1 MRIAYLC
8 ADDGIPLGGRK
19 GASVHLR
26 SLSSALARRGHQLLL
41 ACRRTDGE
49 DATVAGVDVARLPA
63 GDEQMAWL
71 RGALREFRA
80 DALLERYSLSTGP
93 APAVAAKL
101 GIPYVLEL
109 NAPLVAEAIRHRGL
123 RDPDGRLAER
133 ERNLIATAG
142 RIIGV
147 SSALAEHAV
156 ACGAAATQVTVIPNG
171 VDVAAFRNR
180 DGRPVRERYG
190 LSGVVIGFAGSL
202 KPWHG
207 VRALVEAT
215 ARMTAPVSLLI
226 VGDGPERE
234 AIREASRRLAPGQR
248 AELTGAVAHDRVPD
262 FLAAMD
268 IGAAPFEP
276 QPGFYFS
283 PLKIAEYLA
292 AGLPIVGTSQ
302 GDLPSMVGEAGVLVA
317 PGNVSEL
324 SNAID
329 GLVREPSA
337 RARMSQ
343 AARRLAERMSWEH
356 VAEKVEAVLAGE
368 PVPA

>member
-26 SLSSALARRGHQLLL
+26 SLSAALARRGHQILL
-41 ACRRTDGE
+41 ACKRTDGD
-49 DATVAGVDVARLPA
+49 DARIRDVDVARLPA
-63 GDEQMAWL
+63 DPEQMAWL
-71 RGALREFRA
+71 HGALREFQA

-93 APAVAAKL
+93 ARAVATKL
-101 GIPYVLEL
+101 RIPYALEM

-123 RDPDGRLAER
+123 SDPGGLLAAR

-142 RIIGV
+142 RIIAV
-147 SSALAEHAV
+147 STALAEYAM
-156 ACGAAATQVTVIPNG
+156 ACGAPAAQVVVIPNG

-180 DGRPVRERYG
+180 DGRTVRERYG

-207 VRALVEAT
+207 VRSLVEAT
-215 ARMTAPVSLLI
+215 ARVTAPVSLLI

-234 AIREASRRLAPGQR
+234 AVREASRRLPPGQR
-248 AELTGAVAHDRVPD
+248 VELTGAVAHDRVPD

-276 QPGFYFS
+276 QANFYFS

-292 AGLPIVGTSQ
+292 AGLPVVGTAQ
-302 GDLPSMVGEAGVLVA
+302 GDLPSMVGDAGIMVA
-317 PGNVSEL
+317 PGSVSEL
-324 SNAID
+324 SRTLD
-329 GLVREPSA
+329 RLVRDPSA

-343 AARRLAERMSWEH
+343 AARERADLMSWER
-356 VAEKVEAVLAGE
+356 VAENVDAVLAGAQ
-368 PVPA
+368 VIA